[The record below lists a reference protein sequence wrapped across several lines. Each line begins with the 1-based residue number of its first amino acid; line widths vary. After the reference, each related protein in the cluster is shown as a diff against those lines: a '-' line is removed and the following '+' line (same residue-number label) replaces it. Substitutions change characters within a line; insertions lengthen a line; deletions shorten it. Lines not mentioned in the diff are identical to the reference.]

1 MMNTVKIAFNNLKKN
16 FGFYALYLVSVTFIL
31 SIFFAFVSF
40 SQNTVMMEKISTD
53 GRVETMSQTISVFLM
68 AFVLFYMSYSNKFF
82 LRRRSKE
89 LGIYTMLGYR
99 KSKIIILLALENIF
113 VCVASFL
120 LGIVLGAL
128 THKGIVAATTKLLA
142 LNISNSEIPFFNT
155 KSIAY
160 SAIFVAAVII
170 FLIISNTLTVRRIT
184 LLELVRY
191 EKKAERKIK
200 IRVLPAI
207 FGTVTLLSGYLL
219 AINITQGKESL
230 WYKIGYSPI
239 ALLTAL
245 LIGLGTILSI
255 HSFLPWIMATAK
267 KNKRTFF
274 TPEKIITIPGF
285 VYRIRTNAKTLIM
298 LTLLMAATLTATGT
312 IALTLYYPITAV
324 ERIIPSEIEF
334 RVADTELDNA
344 MLIINKYT
352 DNATITQTDII
363 SVPATANKL
372 PSEYSLGSQKGT
384 IELEKIARTPCFE
397 CISESVYRTLLGA
410 QGRLKEA
417 SDLLPIKLDECIL
430 VKYTPNL
437 DGNFEKGEIY
447 TLQSTETIP
456 LEVKNTTLLNPIGFT
471 NSIGTLI
478 VTDEVYN
485 KLAASNLPTTH
496 IVSLNGQELKG
507 NNQLF
512 SALSELLQDSPY
524 LVSSSARVE
533 EIIYTNS
540 STFLLLGFLVFLF
553 FIATGSILFFNN
565 ITAVT
570 ESKSEFVI
578 LRRMGYDRKL
588 IKKIIRN
595 EVFAFFAIPFIIG
608 ILHSIFALIC
618 YKTMLMQNI
627 LGDSLAVYMPVIA
640 AFAGTLIITGI
651 YYVLTIRACNK
662 AGGIIE

>member
-1 MMNTVKIAFNNLKKN
+1 
-16 FGFYALYLVSVTFIL
+16 
-31 SIFFAFVSF
+31 
-40 SQNTVMMEKISTD
+40 
-53 GRVETMSQTISVFLM
+53 
-68 AFVLFYMSYSNKFF
+68 MSYSNKFF

-89 LGIYTMLGYR
+89 LGVYTMLGYR
-99 KSKIIILLALENIF
+99 KSKIINLLALENIF
-113 VCVASFL
+113 VCTASFL

-128 THKGIVAATTKLLA
+128 THKGIVATTTKLLN
-142 LNISNSEIPFFNT
+142 LNINNSEIPFFNT

-160 SAIFVAAVII
+160 SAIFVAAVIV

-191 EKKAERKIK
+191 EKKAERRIK
-200 IRVLPAI
+200 IRVLPAVL
-207 FGTVTLLSGYLL
+207 GAVTLLSGYLL

-255 HSFLPWIMATAK
+255 SSFLPWIMATAK

-274 TPEKIITIPGF
+274 MPEKIITIPGF

-298 LTLLMAATLTATGT
+298 LTLLMAATLTATST
-312 IALTLYYPITAV
+312 IALTLYYPIAAV

-334 RVADTELDNA
+334 RVENTAEIDEVRK
-344 MLIINKYT
+344 IINEYS

-363 SVPATANKL
+363 YVPSTADKL
-372 PSEYSLGSQKGT
+372 PLEYSIGSQKGGARF
-384 IELEKIARTPCFE
+384 EKITRTPCFE
-397 CISESVYRTLLGA
+397 CMPESAFAALLDA

-417 SDLLPIKLDECIL
+417 SDLLNLQNYECNL

-437 DGNFEKGEIY
+437 DGNSEKGEIY
-447 TLQSTETIP
+447 TLQSTEEIP
-456 LEVKNTTLLNPIGFT
+456 LKVKDTTLLNPIGFA

-478 VTDEVYN
+478 VSDEVYN
-485 KLAASNLPTTH
+485 KLAASNLPITH

-512 SALSELLQDSPY
+512 NALSEILQESPY

-570 ESKSEFVI
+570 ETKSEFLI
-578 LRRMGYDRKL
+578 LRRMGYDNKL
-588 IKKIIRN
+588 IKRIIRN
-595 EVFAFFAIPFIIG
+595 EVFAFFAIPLIIG

-627 LGDSLAVYMPVIA
+627 LGDSLAVYMPVIV
-640 AFAGTLIITGI
+640 AFAFTLLITGI
-651 YYVLTIRACNK
+651 YYLLTIRACNK
-662 AGGIIE
+662 AGG